1 MAEEEAG
8 APGDPLR
15 GGRAA
20 AQALRH
26 AAQILATAS
35 LHRGASRE
43 KKRGP
48 RPRGPAATGRS
59 TRRPAPRCPP
69 PDPVGLAR
77 RAKGSTPRRRRV
89 TSSSCGRPPGRR
101 RGRRSSRGRAGP
113 PALLLPPFC
122 PRRPGLTRRSSSSRP
137 PPPPGLEPHR
147 CDALLETLGWT
158 SCLAAEGFAPQLLLR
173 RDAETADLLQELTGA
188 LCAAFL
194 ELVSCQSLRDAELQ
208 KTAGILA
215 GSLMSLCHQ
224 QADAKLSLTDCIVL
238 LKHSVP
244 QLVAAQADAHS
255 DFRAALVAKTLG
267 FVYYCQ
273 WRAAK
278 TVRPRRGRAGPAAR
292 EAARSVRR
300 LTPRAPRPPPSRR
313 CCCSSGPR
321 WGG

>member
-1 MAEEEAG
+1 MRHEKKTRFTTSRPGSDGAVDATTSAPVPPPGPGGAG
-8 APGDPLR
+8 EGL
-15 GGRAA
+15 
-20 AQALRH
+20 H
-26 AAQILATAS
+26 AA
-35 LHRGASRE
+35 
-43 KKRGP
+43 
-48 RPRGPAATGRS
+48 
-59 TRRPAPRCPP
+59 
-69 PDPVGLAR
+69 
-77 RAKGSTPRRRRV
+77 RRRRV

-137 PPPPGLEPHR
+137 PPTPGLEPHR